1 MKLSPLL
8 TFLGFLVFIA
18 FLLYMVLIYKRKEG
32 FEPDALTPGKKDD
45 PCKADN
51 DCISRMCYKK
61 ACL

>member
-1 MKLSPLL
+1 MYSLILL
-8 TFLGFLVFIA
+8 ILLFLVCIII
-18 FLLYMVLIYKRKEG
+18 VSKRNEG

-45 PCKADN
+45 ACADDN